1 MKSIH
6 IFAALFMGSLL
17 FSSCEKQVFSTGNE
31 SDFIEVPEKNSSLIY
46 HFSSTTSANSGSV
59 GYDQFTDYL
68 DLYDSAHVLV
78 TLTEGNVGNA
88 NNDTIFAANS
98 AAYGVLS
105 TSTFLTNF
113 GSSVATQISM
123 QEGAP
128 VVVNA
133 AYELELTPTKIIVNT
148 TTEFF
153 KDNVGDEFFLTPYI
167 VVDSLVADQTGHP
180 DGPATNH
187 RKVVTEVARLKN
199 YPVRYLGYSIASG
212 EVYAGQRF
220 NLKFEAERSSDWID
234 PEQISVA
241 LILTKKDASGNITY
255 VNANTNH

>member
-1 MKSIH
+1 MKRIN
-6 IFAALFMGSLL
+6 IFTILL
-17 FSSCEKQVFSTGNE
+17 FAGIGFSACKKQVFSVAEE
-31 SDFIEVPEKNSSLIY
+31 STFIEVPEQNSSLIY
-46 HFSSTTSANSGSV
+46 HFSSTTSANSGTV
-59 GYDQFTDYL
+59 GYSEFDNL
-68 DLYDSAHVLV
+68 LHLYDSTDVVV

-88 NNDTIFAANS
+88 NNDTIFLANS
-98 AAYGVLS
+98 TAYGVLS

-113 GSSVATQISM
+113 GSNLSSQMSS
-123 QEGAP
+123 QENAP
-128 VVVNA
+128 VLVNA
-133 AYELELTPTKIIVNT
+133 AYELEITPTKIIVNT

-153 KDNVGDEFFLTPYI
+153 QDNTGDEFFLTPYI

-180 DGPATNH
+180 DGPATHH

-199 YPVRYLGYSIASG
+199 YPVRYMGYSIASG
-212 EVYAGQRF
+212 TVNAGQRF

-241 LILTKKDASGNITY
+241 LIITKKDTDGNVTF